1 MDFDKLMEKSQINIE
16 IKEEDMR
23 RVAELSRETFLK
35 QESNKI
41 LPYHQFLFSQFLMI
55 RKHWWG
61 IQLLILGVVWYA
73 LMTETEAMF
82 LRRDV
87 SILSV
92 LFIIAVMPELW
103 KNLSN
108 RCMEVEMS
116 AFYSLHH
123 IYAARLLLFGLVDV
137 VGISIFATGI
147 HNVFGITI
155 TEILLQML
163 IPMTVTAGI
172 CFLAMD
178 KKRYGIGLPA
188 GCCVGLCAFWW
199 WFCGNE
205 NLYTAIAPAAWI
217 SIFFVSCVFL
227 LYTVA
232 RLLKHCNE
240 YPEVGL
246 NETCIR

>member
-116 AFYSLHH
+116 AFYS
-123 IYAARLLLFGLVDV
+123 
-137 VGISIFATGI
+137 SKFA
-147 HNVFGITI
+147 
-155 TEILLQML
+155 
-163 IPMTVTAGI
+163 
-172 CFLAMD
+172 
-178 KKRYGIGLPA
+178 K
-188 GCCVGLCAFWW
+188 
-199 WFCGNE
+199 
-205 NLYTAIAPAAWI
+205 
-217 SIFFVSCVFL
+217 
-227 LYTVA
+227 
-232 RLLKHCNE
+232 
-240 YPEVGL
+240 
-246 NETCIR
+246 